1 MKAKREASLGKVI
14 LIQSEIKFSKPY
26 KIYYDS
32 IDSNGK
38 NNMKIVLFIM
48 YKLPITFLEVLTI
61 MYGKKQ
67 VTFDVEKLNYWP
79 FRLSYINVKKY
90 LETNWS
96 DLVRP
101 FTTIDKLSIE
111 KYLTTASEG

>member
-1 MKAKREASLGKVI
+1 MFNSR
-14 LIQSEIKFSKPY
+14 
-26 KIYYDS
+26 D
-32 IDSNGK
+32 
-38 NNMKIVLFIM
+38 
-48 YKLPITFLEVLTI
+48 ITSMCRRGFGRRNTISFVLEVLTI